1 MEVKILEIYTVEQAA
16 EKLTVSPL
24 TIREWLRNGTLPG
37 HKAGRFWRITDEDIE
52 EMFAKTK
59 KS

>member
-1 MEVKILEIYTVEQAA
+1 MEIYTVEQAA

-37 HKAGRFWRITDEDIE
+37 HKVGHFWRITDEDIK
-52 EMFAKTK
+52 EMFAKTTQK
-59 KS
+59 VVC

>member
-16 EKLTVSPL
+16 EKLTVSPG

-37 HKAGRFWRITDEDIE
+37 HKAGRSWRITDKDIE
-52 EMFAKTK
+52 EMFEKN
-59 KS
+59 

>member
-1 MEVKILEIYTVEQAA
+1 MEIYTVEQAA

-37 HKAGRFWRITDEDIE
+37 HKAGRFWRITDKDIE
-52 EMFAKTK
+52 EMFEKN
-59 KS
+59 